1 VNVQPMVAPAV
12 PNDRARLRFF
22 VASTHTEAEID
33 TTVQLVVEAMRA
45 LGDDARAP
53 APEDRADRGARPSRI
68 GG

>member
-1 VNVQPMVAPAV
+1 MVAPAV

-33 TTVQLVVEAMRA
+33 TTVQIVVEAMRA
-45 LGDDARAP
+45 LGDDAGARA
-53 APEDRADRGARPSRI
+53 ADDRADRGARPSGV